1 MSTGDPK
8 PCAVVIGVGARQG
21 LGAAVAVKAASE
33 GLHVFIAGR
42 TQAKLDAIVAEIEAT
57 GGQATAVV
65 TDSTRADQITALFE
79 HVTASGGPLRLM
91 VYNTGRNIPAP
102 FMESD
107 ERLFHGHFKRC
118 VLGAMLSGQAA
129 IRLMLGQDEING
141 VHGTILYTGA
151 SASLRGKPL
160 FAGFASAKAAARVMT
175 QSMAREF
182 GPRGIHVG
190 HIVIDGIVEGE
201 IVKSLAGGLGKLMI
215 RNKGEDGALL
225 PDEVAKA
232 FWMLHTQ
239 PRSVWTHELDLRPH
253 GESF

>member
-1 MSTGDPK
+1 MTASPS
-8 PCAVVIGVGARQG
+8 AVVIGVGARQG
-21 LGAAVAVKAASE
+21 VGAAIAVKAASE

-42 TQAKLDAIVAEIEAT
+42 TQEKLERIVSEIESS
-57 GGQATAVV
+57 GGSATAVV
-65 TDSTRADQITALFE
+65 TDSTREDQIKRLFDQIRD
-79 HVTASGGPLRLM
+79 SGLSLRLM

-107 ERLFHGHFKRC
+107 ERLFVGHFRRC
-118 VLGAMLSGQAA
+118 VLGALLSGQAA
-129 IRLMLGQDEING
+129 VRLMLEQESADGQR
-141 VHGTILYTGA
+141 GTILYTGA

-160 FAGFASAKAAARVMT
+160 FAGFASAKAGARVMA

-182 GPRGIHVG
+182 GPQGIHVG
-190 HIVIDGIVEGE
+190 HIVIDGVVEGD
-201 IVKSLAGGLGKLMI
+201 IVRSLPGGIGRLML
-215 RNKGEDGALL
+215 RRKGEDGALL

-239 PRSVWTHELDLRPH
+239 PRSAWTHELDLRPH